1 LNHGSYRLI
10 ALDLDGTLLNS
21 RKEIAPRT
29 REALTAARER
39 GIITVIA
46 TGRTPHSA
54 LHFSRQIGGGPV
66 ICCNGAGVL
75 DPSGSYLAKRGI
87 PQAPL
92 VHLLKLGAELG
103 VMMECYTTDGIR
115 LDRPLQ
121 QARGYYRYI
130 RPRVRLIDALRGL
143 ARMWSVNNVRP
154 VRNIVKWAEQ
164 PGLPTVLKA
173 NAVGDGARLA
183 ILARQIEQAIPS
195 LEVTS
200 SGPDNLEMT
209 APGVNKGTG
218 LEQLAAHLKIP
229 REAIIA
235 MGDSD
240 NDKAMIRYA
249 GLGVAMGN
257 AADEVKQVADRITAT
272 CDEHGVA
279 KLIEE
284 MCLS

>member
-1 LNHGSYRLI
+1 LNHGNYRLI

-75 DPSGSYLAKRGI
+75 DSSGSYLAKRGI

-92 VHLLKLGAELG
+92 VHLLKLAAEIG
-103 VMMECYTTDGIR
+103 IMTECYTTNGIR

-121 QARGYYRYI
+121 QARSFYRYI

-143 ARMWSVNNVRP
+143 ARMWSVNHVRP
-154 VRNIVKWAEQ
+154 VRNIVRWAEQ

-173 NAVGDGARLA
+173 MAVGTEVGLA
-183 ILARQIEQAIPS
+183 LLARRIETEIPG

-200 SGPDNLEMT
+200 SGSDNLEMT
-209 APGVNKGTG
+209 AAGVNKGSG
-218 LEQLAAHLKIP
+218 LQQLAAHLKIP

-240 NDKAMIRYA
+240 NDMTMIRYA

-257 AADEVKQVADRITAT
+257 AAEEVKQVADRITAT

-279 KLIEE
+279 KIIEE